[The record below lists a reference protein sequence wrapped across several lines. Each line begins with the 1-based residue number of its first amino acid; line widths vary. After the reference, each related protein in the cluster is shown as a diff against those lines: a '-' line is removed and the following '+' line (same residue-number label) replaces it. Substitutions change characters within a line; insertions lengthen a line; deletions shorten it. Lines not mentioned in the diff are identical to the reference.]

1 LLAADKPLIVGLT
14 NDPERLIHLR
24 RNRLSL
30 LDRNEATDYTD
41 IEAVRT
47 EVREARRVFAQ
58 HHWPVI
64 DVTRRSIEETA
75 SSIHKLLMRRHGS
88 NAA

>member
-1 LLAADKPLIVGLT
+1 
-14 NDPERLIHLR
+14 
-24 RNRLSL
+24 
-30 LDRNEATDYTD
+30 
-41 IEAVRT
+41 VRT

-75 SSIHKLLMRRHGS
+75 SSIYKLLMRRHGQ
-88 NAA
+88 AA